1 MHTRTPLPS
10 SFETLIDELFD
21 RDVRSSEAPKPSY
34 FSIDALEAAWALSR
48 NRVPPADQPG
58 PVRKNPYASDGASEA
73 DPQSLLDPTR
83 IILELG
89 LDSELSESDI
99 ASLRREF
106 ALRNHPDRVREDL
119 RELATRRMM
128 IANDLMDK
136 YVARLRTAG
145 ASPPLA

>member
-21 RDVRSSEAPKPSY
+21 RGDQSPEAPKPSC
-34 FSIDALEAAWALSR
+34 FSIDTLEAAWALSR
-48 NRVPPADQPG
+48 NRVPHPDQPD

-73 DPQSLLDPTR
+73 GPQSLLDPNR

-106 ALRNHPDRVREDL
+106 ALRNHPDRVQQDL
-119 RELATRRMM
+119 RELATQRMM

-136 YVARLRTAG
+136 YVARLRTA
-145 ASPPLA
+145 STSRPLA